1 MKHIRSFFI
10 VFVLGILVAG
20 LFFAHASSAQQKPPS
35 TKKTQTIDQRVAL
48 LEKQVTDLKKQI
60 AALTKKIDETQKK
73 AALDSAK
80 QKTPS
85 QAELLPKIV
94 KTASEAVV
102 SVVISKD
109 VPLLERVYVNPFQDN
124 PALKDSGIRVPVYRQ
139 KGVELKKV
147 GAGTGFIVTSD
158 GYIVTNKHVVEDTN
172 ASYTV
177 LLPDGTQKKASVF
190 YRDTANDIAL
200 IKIEGTKY
208 KTIPLGNSDTVSLG
222 QSVVA
227 IGNALGEFENTIS
240 VGVISGLKRSLT
252 ASGSNG
258 QAEELKNV
266 IQTDAAIN
274 PGNSGGPLIDLSG
287 KAVGVN
293 VATVTGSQSIGFA
306 LPINSIRDVL
316 SRALGR
322 E

>member
-1 MKHIRSFFI
+1 MNYLRVSI
-10 VFVLGILVAG
+10 VVAVLSILAVG
-20 LFFAHASSAQQKPPS
+20 LFSAQESMAKQKI
-35 TKKTQTIDQRVAL
+35 KQTIDQRVAL
-48 LEKQVTDLKKQI
+48 LERQVSDLKKQVT
-60 AALTKKIDETQKK
+60 ALTKKVDASQKST
-73 AALDSAK
+73 AQNLAK
-80 QKTPS
+80 QKQPS
-85 QAELLPKIV
+85 REELLPKIV

-109 VPLLERVYVNPFQDN
+109 LPLLERVYVNPFKDN
-124 PALKDSGIRVPVYRQ
+124 PAFKDAGIRIPVYRQ
-139 KGVELKKV
+139 KGVEHKKI
-147 GAGTGFIVTSD
+147 GAGTGFIVTTD
-158 GYIVTNKHVVEDTN
+158 GYIVTNKHVVSDTN

-177 LLPDGTQKKASVF
+177 LLPDGTQKNASVY
-190 YRDTANDIAL
+190 YRDSTNDIAL
-200 IKIEGTKY
+200 IKIGGAKY

-240 VGVISGLKRSLT
+240 VGVISGLKRTLN

-258 QAEELKNV
+258 QTEELKNV

>member
-1 MKHIRSFFI
+1 MKHLRASAILFL
-10 VFVLGILVAG
+10 LGILAVG
-20 LFFAHASSAQQKPPS
+20 LFFAHTSNAQQKTS
-35 TKKTQTIDQRVAL
+35 TSKKTPTIDNRVTL
-48 LEKQVTDLKKQI
+48 LEKQVSDLKKQI
-60 AALTKKIDETQKK
+60 TALTQKIDTTQKK
-73 AALDSAK
+73 IALDSAK
-80 QKTPS
+80 QKQPS

-94 KTASEAVV
+94 KTASDAVV

-147 GAGTGFIVTSD
+147 GAGTGFIVTAD
-158 GYIVTNKHVVEDTN
+158 GYIITNKHVVADTG

-190 YRDTANDIAL
+190 YRDDIIDIAL

-208 KTIPLGNSDTVSLG
+208 KTIPLGNSDKISLG

-227 IGNALGEFENTIS
+227 IGNALGEFDNTIS

-287 KAVGVN
+287 KAIGVN